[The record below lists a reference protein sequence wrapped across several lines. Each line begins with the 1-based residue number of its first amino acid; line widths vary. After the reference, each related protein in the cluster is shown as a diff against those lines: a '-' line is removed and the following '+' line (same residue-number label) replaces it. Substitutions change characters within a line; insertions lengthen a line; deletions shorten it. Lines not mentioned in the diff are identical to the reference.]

1 VRAEA
6 SEVSARESRERR
18 EPWPWAIAGCL
29 LAMAVVLACFLWA
42 AVSHPDPV
50 LVKDTYAAGQRYNEE
65 LRAADRAAALGL
77 RLDVH
82 AAPTPLG
89 ARVAMRLVD
98 AQGRVLGSDHASL
111 RRERPAEGGFDQ
123 TVALA
128 TDGDGFAA
136 DVPLPLPGRW
146 WLEAR
151 VEHEGAALVR
161 RIPIEMP
168 R

>member
-1 VRAEA
+1 MATEA
-6 SEVSARESRERR
+6 AKASGRESRRQ

-29 LAMAVVLACFLWA
+29 LAMGVILACFLWT

-50 LVKDTYAAGQRYNEE
+50 LVEDTYAAGQRYNEE
-65 LRAADRAAALGL
+65 LRAEDRAAALGW
-77 RLDVH
+77 RLDV
-82 AAPTPLG
+82 ATAPTSLG
-89 ARVAMRLVD
+89 ARIGMRLVD
-98 AQGRVLGSDHASL
+98 AEGHALGADRASL

-123 TVALA
+123 AIALKPE
-128 TDGDGFAA
+128 GDGFAA

-151 VEHEGAALVR
+151 VEHGGAALVR
-161 RIPIEMP
+161 RVAVEKP